1 MATSSPGTVSVLA
14 YDGMTGFESGIVAEV
29 FGLTWPDIDQ
39 PWYDLKVCAADR
51 RPLTMLG
58 GATMRTAYDLDHFAA
73 ADTVVVPSVRNP
85 DEPVHAG
92 VIEALRSAHARGARV
107 VSICS
112 GAFALAAAGLLDDR
126 PATTHWRYA
135 DDLQRRYPR
144 IRVDRDPLYVDDG
157 DILSSAGCAAG
168 LDLALHLVRRD
179 LGAATA
185 NAVARRLV
193 VSPHR
198 PGGQSQYIEAPVATD
213 PDDERLAATLAWAQ
227 AHLDEPI
234 RVADLARRTAMS
246 ERTFVRRFAAATGTS
261 PAQWVIERRVQRAV
275 ELLETTD
282 MPVEIVCGATGFAS
296 PAALRHHFVPRMGTS
311 PTAYRRTFR
320 AQQVAG

>member
-1 MATSSPGTVSVLA
+1 MTTSSPGTVSVLA

-39 PWYDLKVCAADR
+39 PWYDLKVCAVDR
-51 RPLTMLG
+51 RPLTLLG
-58 GATMRTAYDLDHFAA
+58 GATLRTAYDLDDFAA

-85 DEPVHAG
+85 DDPIHPG

-112 GAFALAAAGLLDDR
+112 GAFALAAAGLLDGR

-135 DDLQRRYPR
+135 EQLQQRYPQ
-144 IRVDRDPLYVDDG
+144 IKVDRDPLYVDDG
-157 DILSSAGCAAG
+157 DVLSSAGCAAG

-179 LGAATA
+179 LGTATA

-198 PGGQSQYIEAPVATD
+198 PGGQSQYIEAPVAAD
-213 PDDERLAATLAWAQ
+213 PDDDRLAATLAWAQ

-234 RVADLARRTAMS
+234 RVADLARRTSMS

-261 PAQWVIERRVQRAV
+261 PAQWLIERRVQRAV
-275 ELLETTD
+275 ELLESTD
-282 MPVEIVCGATGFAS
+282 MPVELVCGATGFAS
-296 PAALRHHFVPRMGTS
+296 PAALRHHFTPRLGTS

-320 AQQVAG
+320 ARQVAG